1 LIQFKQSFKTT
12 FILLLFMTV
21 GLKILAGNSFP
32 KYNENSVGQIDTI
45 QSDQIKIPKQ
55 LANAPIS
62 FRINSTINYLK
73 FSHFVKSESK
83 KMFFQAWLKEKEMQK
98 LSSETD
104 SLRTVYANSSI
115 LQKEGITSLI
125 LQAEQK
131 SIALSDEI
139 PAMYQKAREMEDQ
152 YWKEASPD
160 EIAKF
165 QEKINFINDSIG
177 QIAVNQTNKTGN
189 IHHEI
194 PDTITFFRPS
204 PNKTEI
210 KAAVPSEIIYKI
222 QVGAYKGKVPEAA
235 NRLIKKLSKIRK
247 VEKYIDDKGVTI
259 YTTGTLRLYQ
269 EAETMLNQVKQEG
282 VKNALIAAYQNGKK
296 ITIEEAR
303 KLNNE

>member
-1 LIQFKQSFKTT
+1 
-12 FILLLFMTV
+12 MTV

-131 SIALSDEI
+131 SIALNDEI
-139 PAMYQKAREMEDQ
+139 SAMYQKARELEDQ
-152 YWKEASPD
+152 YWKTATSD

-165 QEKINFINDSIG
+165 QDKIRLFNDSLG
-177 QIAVNQTNKTGN
+177 QIAVTQTNQTGN
-189 IHHEI
+189 IHPEI
-194 PDTITFFRPS
+194 SDTIVFYRPS
-204 PNKTEI
+204 SNKTEI

-222 QVGAYKGKVPEAA
+222 QIGAYKGKVPEAA

-269 EAETMLNQVKQEG
+269 EAGTMLNQVKQEG

-296 ITIEEAR
+296 ITVDEAR